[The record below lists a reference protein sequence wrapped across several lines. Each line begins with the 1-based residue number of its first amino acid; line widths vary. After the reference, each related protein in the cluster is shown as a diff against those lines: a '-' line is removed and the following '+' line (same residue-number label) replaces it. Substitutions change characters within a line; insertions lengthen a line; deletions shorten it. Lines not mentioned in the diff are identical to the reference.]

1 MTQRNSGYIEAL
13 KREIKGDVYHD
24 PLALGMYAT
33 DASIYQ
39 ILPVAVVC
47 PRDEADVVIA
57 MQTARTFDVPILAR
71 GGGTS
76 LAGQTVA
83 KAIVID
89 FSKYMNSIL
98 LLDDKTV
105 VVQPGVIR
113 HQLNH
118 FLKSK
123 GLEFA
128 PDPAT
133 SSRATIGGMIANNSS
148 GTKSILYGKTS
159 DHVIEL
165 KVLLADGR
173 IIRTKALTAEELQ
186 YKLDHAVEDHDLY
199 AGMMGITVPLR
210 DEVEEH
216 YPKTMRRVGGYAFDD
231 FLASGCGD
239 LNRIIIG
246 SEGTLGIILEAT
258 LKLVDLPRYK
268 GVSVVQ
274 FDLARDAIR
283 AVTTMVKYNPAA
295 VEILSRLLIG
305 YSRKNM

>member
-1 MTQRNSGYIEAL
+1 MTLKGSGYAEVL
-13 KREIKGDVYHD
+13 KRDIRGDVYLD
-24 PLALGMYAT
+24 PMVLGMYAT

-39 ILPVAVVC
+39 IMPVAVVC
-47 PRDEADVVIA
+47 PKDEEDVIVSVRIA
-57 MQTARTFDVPILAR
+57 NTFHVPILAR

-83 KAIVID
+83 EAIVID

-118 FLKSK
+118 FLKLK

-165 KVLLADGR
+165 KVLLADGT
-173 IIRTKALTAEELQ
+173 IIRTKALSPDELQ
-186 YKLDHAVEDHDLY
+186 TKLNSTDPDKELYKRMIDIA
-199 AGMMGITVPLR
+199 VPLEE
-210 DEVEEH
+210 EVRRK

-231 FLASGCGD
+231 FLTSGCGD
-239 LNRIIIG
+239 LNR
-246 SEGTLGIILEAT
+246 
-258 LKLVDLPRYK
+258 
-268 GVSVVQ
+268 
-274 FDLARDAIR
+274 
-283 AVTTMVKYNPAA
+283 
-295 VEILSRLLIG
+295 
-305 YSRKNM
+305 

>member
-1 MTQRNSGYIEAL
+1 MMTSSNGYIEL
-13 KREIKGDVYHD
+13 LRKEIKGDVYHD
-24 PLALGMYAT
+24 PVALGMYAT

-39 ILPVAVVC
+39 IMPVAVVC
-47 PRDEADVVIA
+47 PRDEADVAVCVKIA
-57 MQTARTFDVPILAR
+57 SAHRIPILAR

-83 KAIVID
+83 EAIVLD

-98 LLDDKTV
+98 LLDDRTV

-113 HQLNH
+113 HQLNQ
-118 FLKSK
+118 FLKPK

-133 SSRATIGGMIANNSS
+133 SSRATVGGMIANNSS

-159 DHVIEL
+159 DHVLDL
-165 KVLLADGR
+165 KVMLADGR
-173 IIRTKALTAEELQ
+173 IIHTKPLTAAELNQ
-186 YKLDHAVEDHDLY
+186 KLESDDPDRDLY
-199 AGMMGITVPLR
+199 RGMINIVSPLETEIR
-210 DEVEEH
+210 AN

-231 FLASGCGD
+231 FLDSGYGD

-246 SEGTLGIILEAT
+246 SEGTLGIILEAR
-258 LKLVDLPRYK
+258 LKLVDLPKFK

-274 FDLARDAIR
+274 FDHGQISTRCSR
-283 AVTTMVKYNPAA
+283 NP
-295 VEILSRLLIG
+295 
-305 YSRKNM
+305 